1 MFRRNLWKL
10 TLSVAILLWAVYTLS
25 PIKDRDFE
33 TYLRS
38 VVGAKQSDF
47 TALMAKVDDRIAAA
61 KASGKTISAYSVL
74 KQMGR
79 EENIDLS
86 QFFPQ
91 LRIEETLKNVEKRDN
106 LVLDELL
113 KRSKGR
119 VQLGLDLFGGVGL
132 TLEAD
137 PSTLAKQNAVDQ
149 RGKLAK
155 AIEIIG
161 NRINGDGVAEP
172 VIRAV
177 GDNRIEV
184 QLPGV
189 SLRDNPDLIVN
200 LVKPARLEFRLVY
213 QGSSAMDQP
222 PANVPPGYEVLS
234 ADRDDP
240 HTGRSVEEFYLVKSI
255 PEMSGENVK
264 DAIATTDQ
272 LTGGYQVHLN
282 FNSVGAKQFADVTTA
297 NAGRLLGI
305 VLDGRLYSA
314 PRINE
319 PITGGSAQ
327 ITGHFSA
334 RDAQDLANALRNP
347 LDVELKVK
355 EQYEVGPTLAADAVS
370 SGIKASIL
378 GIALVCGFMITY
390 YTVGGLVSVV
400 TLAVNV
406 LVVLGVMAN
415 FGATLTL
422 PGLAGI
428 VLTIGMAVDANILI
442 FERMREELALGKSL
456 SAAHAA
462 GYDKA
467 FVTILDAHI
476 TQLLICAVM
485 IWLGTGPIKG
495 FGVTLAIGV
504 FSTLFSVLITGH
516 LILDFLIEG
525 GVLRKFPMLHVFSK
539 PNVDWVKIGKPAFML
554 SWSIVLIGLIFLFV
568 RSDKALGIDFTGGD
582 QVSISYNHQVDTSQ
596 IRSAATAAGVNDI
609 NPSYQSALGGGQA
622 LLKVEL
628 PYGQT
633 DKFVDVI
640 QKRFPEAGFVKV
652 GVNAIGP
659 TIGREIEGNAALS
672 VGLSLLAIL
681 VYIAFR
687 FEFGFGMGAVVAT
700 VHDVLMTIGMFVL
713 FGGQFN
719 APMVAAILAII
730 GYSVNDTVVVF
741 DRIREELKLNPTGDL
756 RNIVNLAITRVFS
769 RSLMTSFTVF
779 LAALALFILGGGVL
793 RELAFVFLIGII
805 TGTFSSICIAAQVF
819 YWWHKG
825 DRKHVEAHQDIAPKY
840 EWAGS
845 SRASK

>member
-10 TLSVAILLWAVYTLS
+10 TLSVAVLLWAAYTLI
-25 PIKDRDFE
+25 PLKDRDFG
-33 TYLRS
+33 TYIKS
-38 VVGAKQSDF
+38 EASAKQADF
-47 TALMAKVDDRIAAA
+47 GQLLSRANDRVQSKRAPSLYMA
-61 KASGKTISAYSVL
+61 L
-74 KQMGR
+74 KQIGR
-79 EENIDLS
+79 EENLDIS
-86 QFFPQ
+86 QYFPQ
-91 LRIEETLKNVEKRDN
+91 VNLESSLKNVEKRN
-106 LVLDELL
+106 NILLDELL
-113 KRSKGR
+113 RRSKGS
-119 VQLGLDLFGGVGL
+119 VKLGLDLNGGIAF

-137 PSTLAKQNAVDQ
+137 PSALAKQATINDRQ
-149 RGKLAK
+149 NKLAK

-161 NRINGDGVAEP
+161 NRINGLGMTEP

-189 SLRDNPDLIVN
+189 STRDNPDVVKTLQ
-200 LVKPARLEFRLVY
+200 KPARLDFRLVY
-213 QGSSAMDQP
+213 QGSSAMTEP
-222 PANVPPGYEVLS
+222 PPNVPPGYEIMSVEEE
-234 ADRDDP
+234 DR
-240 HTGRSVEEFYLVKSI
+240 HTGRTNTLYYAVKAI

-264 DAIATTDQ
+264 SAIATSDQ
-272 LTGGYQVHLN
+272 FGGYQVHLN
-282 FNSVGAKQFADVTTA
+282 FNSAGAKQFSDVTTV
-297 NAGRLLGI
+297 NSGRLLGI
-305 VLDGRLYSA
+305 VLDGKLYSA

-334 RDAQDLANALRNP
+334 REAQELANVLNNP
-347 LDVELKVK
+347 LDLPLVVRD
-355 EQYEVGPTLAADAVS
+355 QFEVGPTLAADAISNGV
-370 SGIKASIL
+370 KASVL
-378 GIALVCGFMITY
+378 GAALVCGFMITY
-390 YTVGGLVSVV
+390 YMAGGLVSVI
-400 TLAVNV
+400 TLVVNV
-406 LVVLGVMAN
+406 LVILGVMAN
-415 FGATLTL
+415 LGATLTL

-442 FERMREELALGKSL
+442 YERMREELAVGKSL

-467 FVTILDAHI
+467 LVTILDAHI
-476 TQLLICAVM
+476 TQLVICGIMYAF
-485 IWLGTGPIKG
+485 GTGPIKG
-495 FGVTLAIGV
+495 FGATLAIGV

-525 GVLRKFPMLHVFSK
+525 GVLKKFPMLHVLNK
-539 PNVDWVKIGKPAFML
+539 VNVDWVKISKPAFIF
-554 SWSIVLIGLIFLFV
+554 SWSIVLIGLVFLFV

-582 QVSISYNHQVDTSQ
+582 QVSLSYTQKVDVTQ
-596 IRSAATAAGVNDI
+596 IRTAATAAGLTDI
-609 NPSYQSALGGGQA
+609 NPSYQDQLGGGQS

-633 DKFVDVI
+633 AKFTDTL
-640 QKRFPEAGFVKV
+640 QRQFPQAGFKQE
-652 GVNAIGP
+652 GVQAIGP
-659 TIGREIEGNAALS
+659 TIGKEIESNAALS
-672 VGLSLLAIL
+672 VGLSLVAIL
-681 VYIAFR
+681 IYIAFR

-741 DRIREELKLNPTGDL
+741 DRIREELKLNPNGDL
-756 RNIVNLAITRVFS
+756 RTIINLAISRVFS
-769 RSLMTSFTVF
+769 RSIMTSFTVF
-779 LAALALFILGGGVL
+779 LAALALFVAGGGVL
-793 RELAFVFLIGII
+793 RDLAFTFLIGII

-845 SRASK
+845 SRASE

>member
-10 TLSVAILLWAVYTLS
+10 TLSAAILLWAVFTLN
-25 PIKDRDFE
+25 PLKDREFGL
-33 TYLRS
+33 YVRS
-38 VVGAKQSDF
+38 TASAKPAEF
-47 TALMAKVDDRIAAA
+47 TALMTRVDARVQAKQAQ
-61 KASGKTISAYSVL
+61 SVYMAL
-74 KQMGR
+74 KQIGR
-79 EENIDLS
+79 EENLDLS
-86 QFFPQ
+86 QYFPQ
-91 LRIEETLKNVEKRDN
+91 VRLEESLKNVEKRN
-106 LVLDELL
+106 GILLEELL
-113 KRSKGR
+113 KRSKGS
-119 VQLGLDLFGGVGL
+119 VQLGLDLKGGVAF

-137 PSTLAKQNAVDQ
+137 ASALAKQSLDARQ
-149 RGKLAK
+149 TKLAK

-161 NRINGDGVAEP
+161 NRVNGLGVAEP
-172 VIRAV
+172 VIRPV

-184 QLPGV
+184 QLPNV
-189 SLRDNPDLIVN
+189 STKDNPDILRT
-200 LVKPARLEFRLVY
+200 LQKPARLDFRIVY
-213 QGSSAMDQP
+213 QGSSAMEQP
-222 PANVPPGYEVLS
+222 PTNVPPGYEVM
-234 ADRDDP
+234 
-240 HTGRSVEEFYLVKSI
+240 GVEEEDKHNGRTFTLYYLVKSI

-264 DAIATTDQ
+264 SAIATSDQ
-272 LTGGYQVHLN
+272 FGGYQVHLN

-297 NAGRLLGI
+297 NTGRLLGI

-327 ITGHFSA
+327 ITGRFSA
-334 RDAQDLANALRNP
+334 REAQELANVLNNP
-347 LDVELKVK
+347 LDLPLQVK
-355 EQYEVGPTLAADAVS
+355 EQYEVGPTLAQDAISNGV
-370 SGIKASIL
+370 KASLL
-378 GIALVCGFMITY
+378 GTVLVCAFMITY
-390 YTVGGLVSVV
+390 YTAGGVVSVI
-400 TLAVNV
+400 TLAINV
-406 LVVLGVMAN
+406 TVILGVMAN

-442 FERMREELALGKSL
+442 FERMREEITLGKSL

-462 GYDKA
+462 GYNKA

-476 TQLLICAVM
+476 TQLIICAVM

-516 LILDFLIEG
+516 LILDYLIEG
-525 GVLRKFPMLHVFSK
+525 GVLKRIPMMHVFSK
-539 PNVDWVKIGKPAFML
+539 PNVDWVKIGKPAFIL
-554 SWSIVLIGLIFLFV
+554 SWSIVLVGLAFLFV

-582 QVSISYNHQVDTSQ
+582 QVSFTYTKEVDISQ
-596 IRSAATAAGVNDI
+596 IRAAASSAGITDI
-609 NPSYQSALGGGQA
+609 NPSYQTQLGGGS

-633 DKFVDVI
+633 AKLVDVLTHG
-640 QKRFPEAGFVKV
+640 FPGAGFSKA
-652 GVNAIGP
+652 GENAIGP
-659 TIGREIEGNAALS
+659 TVGREIENNAALS
-672 VGLSLLAIL
+672 VGLSLVAIL
-681 VYIAFR
+681 FYIAFR

-741 DRIREELKLNPTGDL
+741 DRIREELKLNPNGDL
-756 RNIVNLAITRVFS
+756 RTIVNLAITRVFS

-779 LAALALFILGGGVL
+779 LAAFALFIAGGGVL
-793 RELAFVFLIGII
+793 RELAFVFLIGIV

-845 SRASK
+845 SRASE